1 MEAVTEVVSKAS
13 DYLWN
18 VILIIL
24 LCGTGIYFTIRLK
37 FIQIRKFGE
46 GFKSGIWKYF
56 SEREKGKIAK

>member
-24 LCGTGIYFTIRLK
+24 LAEPE
-37 FIQIRKFGE
+37 FILQ
-46 GFKSGIWKYF
+46 SD
-56 SEREKGKIAK
+56 

>member
-24 LCGTGIYFTIRLK
+24 LPSLQTDT
-37 FIQIRKFGE
+37 
-46 GFKSGIWKYF
+46 
-56 SEREKGKIAK
+56 

>member
-37 FIQIRKFGE
+37 FIQIRKSGGGVKLDFGNIYAV
-46 GFKSGIWKYF
+46 GT
-56 SEREKGKIAK
+56 KG